1 MSDLFQVNLAHWP
14 DDATSLRQVR
24 ERVFV
29 VEQHVPVELEW
40 DGIDS
45 ECAHVLATDQ
55 YGQAIGTGR
64 LLEDGH
70 IGRMAVLK
78 EWRGRGVGSQIIE
91 LLMSEARRRH
101 YPKLLLNAQINALPF
116 YERFGFVSRGNVFDE
131 AGIPH
136 LQMILALTDI

>member
-14 DDATSLRQVR
+14 DDAASLRQVR

-40 DGIDS
+40 DDIDS
-45 ECAHVLATDQ
+45 ECVHVLATDKD
-55 YGQAIGTGR
+55 GQAIGTGR

-116 YERFGFVSRGNVFDE
+116 YERFGFVSRGDVFDE
-131 AGIPH
+131 AGIP
-136 LQMILALTDI
+136 ASGNGFGVD